1 VGDGADQSD
10 LDMEEL
16 MKNEYDKPT
25 IIDVIPNSTYI
36 LEYDMTEE
44 RLQKDQDYESK
55 CFKFY
60 KK

>member
-1 VGDGADQSD
+1 
-10 LDMEEL
+10 MEEL